1 MFCQALRAT
10 SPQPPSQPLLLFLPL
25 PQPLPHPSWVARM
38 TVISGSESKKM
49 QNKKSLTVP
58 ASPDFGRHSEERA
71 ERHKGRKS
79 CSPVPP
85 SDGGSTPWKQE
96 RRLADMAKRNQ
107 QMRSNIA
114 RAEQRSNQKQEE
126 KQGDAKKKHSIRRSL
141 DESKRRFSR
150 EKFILEQAASVP
162 SFVAEALKK
171 QMANKNGIHE
181 PHQNSDKENV
191 INCMSPPPAA
201 VEISMEATKANVS
214 ITGSAVKKSRL
225 RRATISG
232 PLALIS

>member
-1 MFCQALRAT
+1 M
-10 SPQPPSQPLLLFLPL
+10 
-25 PQPLPHPSWVARM
+25 
-38 TVISGSESKKM
+38 
-49 QNKKSLTVP
+49 
-58 ASPDFGRHSEERA
+58 
-71 ERHKGRKS
+71 
-79 CSPVPP
+79 
-85 SDGGSTPWKQE
+85 
-96 RRLADMAKRNQ
+96 ADMAKRNQ

-171 QMANKNGIHE
+171 QMANKNRINE